1 VLSPNGEALLLEAGV
16 GEVVVAFAVSAL
28 AVAGLAVATGQW
40 MVGPARVPE
49 RVLAGASGLVLLYLE
64 PITIAIGLAGLAL
77 AVIVHLVGRRAGSE
91 TQVATP

>member
-1 VLSPNGEALLLEAGV
+1 
-16 GEVVVAFAVSAL
+16 
-28 AVAGLAVATGQW
+28 
-40 MVGPARVPE
+40 
-49 RVLAGASGLVLLYLE
+49 VLAGASGLVLLYLE